1 MRDAQF
7 LPVYLISLSAF
18 DVLVFGDVDAVD
30 ALRVIYQSLSL
41 VSVFLPFAH
50 SQRLLG

>member
-18 DVLVFGDVDAVD
+18 DVLMFRDVNTID
-30 ALRVIYQSLSL
+30 ALRGIYQSLSL
-41 VSVFLPFAH
+41 VFVFLPFAY
-50 SQRLLG
+50 SQRFLG